1 MGRHAGIRIYRRGY
15 ELNQEI
21 DDKPLTTDETG
32 LSVVRRPSSVAL
44 KHIRALAEG
53 VGPRGS
59 TTSGEAQAAEYAL
72 HVLESAGLRAWVE
85 PFTSARSAWW
95 PSALA
100 AALGLLAEAIFWF
113 GGAVGAWIAAMLQAL
128 AFVSGLLELNFVTN
142 PLRWLLPKGPS
153 QNVVA
158 VIPPSGPAERQV
170 VLVGHLDS
178 HRTPFIFGSTAR
190 LRAFRLLTILGVL
203 SFIANLALYILV
215 AVTGDRAWAP
225 WTLGP
230 AFVLLLVVL
239 MTLQAD
245 FTPYTPGANDNA
257 SGAALVLALA
267 ERLARQPLARTQVWA
282 VCSGC
287 EEVGCYGAAAF
298 VARHKQALKGAY
310 FLVIDSVGGGD
321 LCYITREA
329 MSLPYNSDP
338 GLIALAGAIARRRP
352 DLGAQPRI
360 FTTAYT
366 EGAIGIKA
374 GLRTLTF
381 LGLTSDGFVPNW
393 HQLTDTPDRVDAA
406 MLARTEAFVW
416 ELLQAIDR
424 GE

>member
-1 MGRHAGIRIYRRGY
+1 MDDQR
-15 ELNQEI
+15 QTT
-21 DDKPLTTDETG
+21 DDKR
-32 LSVVRRPSSVAL
+32 LSVPHPTSSVIFE
-44 KHIRALAEG
+44 HVRALAEG
-53 VGPRGS
+53 IGPRGS
-59 TTSGEAQAAEYAL
+59 TTPGEARAADYARRA
-72 HVLESAGLRAWVE
+72 LESAGLKTWME

-100 AALGLLAEAIFWF
+100 AALSLLAEGIFWF
-113 GGAVGAWIAAMLQAL
+113 SGAVGALVAAGLQAL
-128 AFVSGLLELNFVTN
+128 ALVSGLLELNFVTN
-142 PLRWLLPKGPS
+142 PLRWVLPKGPS

-158 VIPPSGPAERQV
+158 RIPPSGPAERQV

-178 HRTPFIFGSTAR
+178 HRTPFIFGSPTR
-190 LRAFRLLTILGVL
+190 LRAFRLLTLLGVL
-203 SFIANLALYILV
+203 SFIANLILYVLV
-215 AVTGDRAWAP
+215 AATGDRTWAP

-230 AFVLLLVVL
+230 AFIIFLVAL

-267 ERLARQPLARTQVWA
+267 ERLAHEPLARTQVWA

-298 VARHKQALKGAY
+298 VARHRRELKGAY

-321 LCYITREA
+321 LCYVTREA
-329 MSLPYNSDP
+329 MSLPYHSDP

-352 DLGAQPRI
+352 ELGARPRV

-374 GLRTLTF
+374 GLRTLTL
-381 LGLTSDGFVPNW
+381 LGLTPDGFVPNW
-393 HQLTDTPDRVDAA
+393 HQLTDTPDRVDPA
-406 MLARTEAFVW
+406 MLARTETFVW

>member
-1 MGRHAGIRIYRRGY
+1 MLA
-15 ELNQEI
+15 
-21 DDKPLTTDETG
+21 
-32 LSVVRRPSSVAL
+32 SVLHPPSSVTFE
-44 KHIRALAEG
+44 HVRALAEG
-53 VGPRGS
+53 IGPRGS
-59 TTSGEAQAAEYAL
+59 TTPGEAQAAEYARR
-72 HVLESAGLRAWVE
+72 VLESAGLKVSVE

-100 AALGLLAEAIFWF
+100 AALSLLAEGIFWF
-113 GGAVGAWIAAMLQAL
+113 GGAVGALVAAGLQAL
-128 AFVSGLLELNFVTN
+128 ALVSGLLELNFVTN
-142 PLRWLLPKGPS
+142 PLRWVLPKGPS

-158 VIPPSGPAERQV
+158 LIPPSGPTQRQV

-178 HRTPFIFGSTAR
+178 HRTPFIFGSTTR
-190 LRAFRLLTILGVL
+190 LRAFRLLTILGTL
-203 SFIANLALYILV
+203 SFIANLVLYVLV
-215 AVTGDRAWAP
+215 AVTGNRMWAP

-230 AFVLLLVVL
+230 AFILFLVVL

-267 ERLARQPLARTQVWA
+267 ERLARQPLSRTQVWA

-298 VARHKQALKGAY
+298 VARHRQELRGAF
-310 FLVIDSVGGGD
+310 FLVIDSLGGGD

-329 MSLPYNSDP
+329 MFLPYNSDP
-338 GLIALAGAIARRRP
+338 GLIALASEIARRRP
-352 DLGAQPRI
+352 DLGARPRV

-366 EGAIGIKA
+366 EGAIGVKA
-374 GLRTLTF
+374 GLRTLTL
-381 LGLTSDGFVPNW
+381 LGLTPDGFVPNW
-393 HQLTDTPDRVDAA
+393 HQLTDTPDRVDPA